1 MLQGF
6 LGNVCEER
14 VVAEIWLC
22 SSPSTN
28 RQNKHAQ
35 GVFQLIIFFS
45 QNSPEEQHNLPLCS
59 LSLSGEQWQIIII
72 LHVPFPSYHCQMEVT
87 KDHTVSLGLFS
98 VGGIFPEAEY
108 GLLHGSKKEEQ
119 AFWKVWNP
127 WVLSWAQLR
136 SNSGLKKRWHT
147 ACMVLQRAVLQTFC
161 SSARALSW
169 WFLSDYFGQWYC
181 SKWAILVWKSLINQH
196 SQIQNLFPVFAKFI
210 ATHSFE

>member
-28 RQNKHAQ
+28 RQNKHAAQ

-45 QNSPEEQHNLPLCS
+45 QNSPKEQHNLPPCS

-136 SNSGLKKRWHT
+136 SEFWVKEEVAHSLHGPA
-147 ACMVLQRAVLQTFC
+147 ACSAADLLLFSQSSFLVVSEQLFWPVILQ
-161 SSARALSW
+161 
-169 WFLSDYFGQWYC
+169 
-181 SKWAILVWKSLINQH
+181 
-196 SQIQNLFPVFAKFI
+196 
-210 ATHSFE
+210 